1 MATKEDAYV
10 TLVLNDSYLPG
21 AMVLG
26 HSLRDVSVQK
36 KLAVL
41 VTPDTVSADA
51 IEELMVLCIGNPQ
64 RDTTDP

>member
-1 MATKEDAYV
+1 MASHEDAYI

-26 HSLRDVSVQK
+26 HSLRDVGVTK

-41 VTPDTVSADA
+41 VTPDTVSADS
-51 IEELMVLCIGNPQ
+51 IDELMVII
-64 RDTTDP
+64 